1 MSPPRRAKADGPPAL
16 TLLPP
21 GLEGLEAAF
30 LIAAS
35 YFTSAMTAAFGIGGG
50 VTLLALMGPVVP
62 VAALIP
68 VHGVVQLG
76 SNAGRAW
83 HMRRLAAPP
92 ILVPF
97 LVGSLAGAF
106 LGALLV
112 VELPDTALKL
122 ILGLFVLAV
131 TWLKL
136 PALAFASPGVMAI
149 GGLASTFATMF
160 VGATGPL
167 VNALFARSFADR
179 GKLVANAALAM
190 SFQHGLK
197 VAAFGALGF
206 AFWRWVPVIA
216 AMIATGYLGTITGAR
231 ILSVVPERVFRR
243 VFKLL
248 LTLLALDLIRR
259 ALL

>member
-1 MSPPRRAKADGPPAL
+1 MF
-16 TLLPP
+16 LLPP
-21 GLEGLEAAF
+21 GLEGLEAAL

-35 YFTSAMTAAFGIGGG
+35 YVTSAMTAAFGIGGG
-50 VTLLALMGPVVP
+50 LMLLALMGPVVP

-83 HMRRLAAPP
+83 HMRHHAEPP
-92 ILVPF
+92 VLVPF
-97 LVGSLAGAF
+97 LLGSLAGAG
-106 LGALLV
+106 LGAMFV
-112 VELPDTALKL
+112 IQLPDTVLKL

-136 PALAFASPGVMAI
+136 PALAFASHSVMAA

-167 VNALFARSFADR
+167 VNALFARSFDGR
-179 GKLVANAALAM
+179 EQLVANAALAM
-190 SFQHGLK
+190 SIQHGLK

-206 AFWRWVPVIA
+206 AFWQWMPVIA
-216 AMIATGYLGTITGAR
+216 AMIATGYLGTCTGAR
-231 ILSVVPERVFRR
+231 ILSIIPETAFRR
-243 VFKLL
+243 VFKLA

>member
-1 MSPPRRAKADGPPAL
+1 MARADGPFPL

-21 GLEGLEAAF
+21 GIEGLEAAL

-35 YFTSAMTAAFGIGGG
+35 YVTSAMTAAFGIGGG
-50 VTLLALMGPVVP
+50 LTLLALMGPIVP

-83 HMRRLAAPP
+83 HMRRLAEPP
-92 ILVPF
+92 VLVPF
-97 LVGSLAGAF
+97 LLGSVAGAG
-106 LGALLV
+106 LGAMLV
-112 VELPDTALKL
+112 VELPDAMLKL
-122 ILGLFVLAV
+122 MLGLFVLAV

-136 PALAFASPGVMAI
+136 PALAFGSPAVMGV
-149 GGLASTFATMF
+149 GGFASTFATMF

-179 GKLVANAALAM
+179 GRLVANAALAM
-190 SFQHGLK
+190 TLQHGLK

-206 AFWRWVPVIA
+206 AFWQWVPVIA
-216 AMIATGYLGTITGAR
+216 AMIATGFLGTLTGAR
-231 ILSVVPERVFRR
+231 ILSAVPESAFRR
-243 VFKLL
+243 VFKFA

-259 ALL
+259 AIL

>member
-1 MSPPRRAKADGPPAL
+1 LS
-16 TLLPP
+16 LLPP
-21 GLEGLEAAF
+21 GLEALQAVL

-35 YFTSAMTAAFGIGGG
+35 YVTSAMTAAFGMGGG
-50 VTLLALMGPVVP
+50 LMLLALMAPVVP

-83 HMRRLAAPP
+83 HMRRLAEPP

-97 LVGSLAGAF
+97 LLGSVAGAG

-112 VELPDTALKL
+112 VELPDTVLKL
-122 ILGLFVLAV
+122 IFGVFILTL
-131 TWLKL
+131 TWLKF
-136 PALAFASPGVMAI
+136 PAIAFGSPAVMAV

-167 VNALFARSFADR
+167 VNAIFGRSFDDR
-179 GKLVANAALAM
+179 GQLVANAALAM
-190 SFQHGLK
+190 SIQHGLK

-216 AMIATGYLGTITGAR
+216 AMIATGYLGTLTGAR
-231 ILSVVPERVFRR
+231 ILSGMSERAFRR
-243 VFKLL
+243 VFTFA
-248 LTLLALDLIRR
+248 LTLLALDLIRS
-259 ALL
+259 AGMSLLA